1 MLFILIVLKYVI
13 VTQFIWSLLKCQS
26 VDPGTSI
33 NLRKIILCQ
42 ACSNIYAHVRKQKKD
57 EKWIQSI
64 GYFLEQKHII
74 CFHHTPSGLNLL
86 QDNVELYIVYH
97 QSEVDA

>member
-13 VTQFIWSLLKCQS
+13 VTQFIWFLLKCQS

-42 ACSNIYAHVRKQKKD
+42 ACSNIYAHVRKQKKM
-57 EKWIQSI
+57 K
-64 GYFLEQKHII
+64 
-74 CFHHTPSGLNLL
+74 
-86 QDNVELYIVYH
+86 
-97 QSEVDA
+97 SE